1 MSFFQRIGKAIKFYT
16 KGFVALNVLLLSAT
30 YGVIC
35 SVLLSLVGK
44 REYAQYSVARFYY
57 TLLSITMGLKIDVD
71 RPQLLNKLPALIISN
86 HQSEM
91 DIYVLGKIFPPKC
104 VVTAKKSLKYVPL
117 LGWFMSLSGTFF
129 IDRASRQ
136 KSIGTL
142 NRALADLKSRQGG
155 LFMFPE
161 GTRSKSLTPTLLP
174 FKKGAFHLA
183 VQGQIPIIPVVVSN
197 TSNIYSMKEK
207 NFNRGT
213 IKIKVL
219 DPISTTGLTKEDV
232 GKLCHDT
239 EDKMKHAVIE
249 LGMSEVSGEHKKS
262 HSRPHT
268 HSNNED
274 DDARAP
280 LLGEDDAN

>member
-219 DPISTTGLTKEDV
+219 DPIPTTGLTKEDV

-262 HSRPHT
+262 HSRSHN
-268 HSNNED
+268 HSNNDD